1 MFDKQSEKRFLQVSS
16 YQKES
21 ALAIRLDIWLA
32 QELHRLEMEY
42 SDFVTTRSNR
52 NYFKNQR

>member
-1 MFDKQSEKRFLQVSS
+1 MFDKQSEKRFLQASS
-16 YQKES
+16 YEKES
-21 ALAIRLDIWLA
+21 ALAIRLEIWLA

-52 NYFKNQR
+52 NFFKNQR

>member
-52 NYFKNQR
+52 NFFKNQR